1 MNPKEEMYL
10 WAKDLWPITRSLTGD
25 GVRETLSYLKQLMP
39 SLKIHNVQSG
49 SRAFDWTVPD
59 EWSISNAYIDDEYG
73 NRIIDFSENNL
84 HVVGYSDQI
93 DLWMT
98 LDELESHLYSL
109 PDQPNAIPYVTT
121 YYAAN
126 WGFCLTHKKRKL
138 LKKGKYHVVINS
150 KKKNGV
156 LNYGELII
164 KGESDKEVFLSTY
177 LCHPSMANDN
187 LSGVVVTMALAKW
200 LNSLEKRKFSYRLIF
215 IPETIGS
222 LAYLSENLQYLKEN
236 VVAGYNITCI
246 GDDRCYSFLPS
257 RKGLTISDAAAKHV
271 LENTDKNYKK
281 YKWLDRGSDERQYC
295 APGVDLPIASIM
307 RSKYGEYA
315 EYHTSLD
322 DLNVITE
329 SGLNGG
335 YQAIKRSI
343 EIIENNITPRI
354 TVHGE
359 PQLGKRGLYPNLSI
373 KDSTKHVDV
382 RTLMNLISYCDGEN
396 TLLEI
401 ANIINK
407 PFWELLPLIETLIKH
422 NLVIDEN

>member
-1 MNPKEEMYL
+1 MNINMHK
-10 WAKDLWPITRSLTGD
+10 WASDMFLFCRSLTGP
-25 GVRETLSYLKQLMP
+25 GVRDTLDYINSVLP
-39 SLKIHNVQSG
+39 ELKIKSCKSG
-49 SRAFDWTVPD
+49 SKVFDWTVPD

-236 VVAGYNITCI
+236 VIAGYNITCI

>member
-1 MNPKEEMYL
+1 MNINMHK
-10 WAKDLWPITRSLTGD
+10 WASDMFLFCRSLTGP
-25 GVRETLSYLKQLMP
+25 GVRDTLDYINSVLP
-39 SLKIHNVQSG
+39 ELKIKSCKSG
-49 SRAFDWTVPD
+49 SKVFDWTVPD

-295 APGVDLPIASIM
+295 APGVDLPMASIM

-335 YQAIKRSI
+335 YQAIKRAI

>member
-1 MNPKEEMYL
+1 MNINMHK
-10 WAKDLWPITRSLTGD
+10 WASDMFLFCRSLTGP
-25 GVRETLSYLKQLMP
+25 GVRDTLDYINSVLP
-39 SLKIHNVQSG
+39 ELKIKSCKSG
-49 SRAFDWTVPD
+49 SKVFDWTVPD

-156 LNYGELII
+156 LNYGELIL

-187 LSGVVVTMALAKW
+187 LSGVVVTMVLAKW

-329 SGLNGG
+329 SGFNGG

>member
-1 MNPKEEMYL
+1 MDINMHK
-10 WAKDLWPITRSLTGD
+10 WASDMFLFCRSLTGP
-25 GVRETLSYLKQLMP
+25 GVRDTLDYINSVLP
-39 SLKIHNVQSG
+39 ELKIKSCKSG
-49 SRAFDWTVPD
+49 SKVFDWTVPD

>member
-1 MNPKEEMYL
+1 MDINMHK
-10 WAKDLWPITRSLTGD
+10 WASDMFLFCRSLTGP
-25 GVRETLSYLKQLMP
+25 GVRDTLDYINSVLP
-39 SLKIHNVQSG
+39 ELKIKSCKSG
-49 SRAFDWTVPD
+49 SKVFDWTVPD

-335 YQAIKRSI
+335 YQAIKRAI

>member
-1 MNPKEEMYL
+1 MDINMHK
-10 WAKDLWPITRSLTGD
+10 WASDMFLFCRSLTGP
-25 GVRETLSYLKQLMP
+25 GVRDTLDYINSVLP
-39 SLKIHNVQSG
+39 ELKIKSCKSG
-49 SRAFDWTVPD
+49 SKVFDWTVPD

-150 KKKNGV
+150 KKKHGV